1 MNNPINELE
10 NIGSYDILIVE
21 DELAIRM
28 SLVDLMEISGFQ
40 VRSAENGLEG
50 VRKVQEKTP
59 DLIISDVM
67 MPELDGYGFLE
78 EIRAN
83 KETTLIPFIF
93 LTAKVELESKLQ
105 GMELG
110 ADGYITKP
118 FEFREL
124 NLKVRNLLITKQ
136 KVLQNALTKPGL
148 VKEHSQD
155 TIILKKLNLIM
166 EEQLENSE
174 LTTDQLAISL
184 NMSLSTFT
192 RKLKKLSNKS
202 PNQFMKEFR
211 LIRAKQMVELSYGSL
226 SEIARKTGFST
237 LSYFSHS
244 YKEFY
249 GKSPSEETSN

>member
-1 MNNPINELE
+1 MTKLVNELE
-10 NIGSYDILIVE
+10 NISSYDILIVE
-21 DELAIRM
+21 DEVAIRM

-40 VRSAENGLEG
+40 VRSAENGREG
-50 VRKVQEKTP
+50 LRKAEEKIP

-67 MPELDGYGFLE
+67 MPELDGYEFLQ
-78 EIRAN
+78 EIRA
-83 KETTLIPFIF
+83 KKTTTLIPFIF
-93 LTAKVELESKLQ
+93 LTAKVELESKLR

-124 NLKVRNLLITKQ
+124 NLKVRNLLVTKQ
-136 KVLQNALTKPGL
+136 KVLQNALENPSL

-155 TIILKKLNLIM
+155 TIVLKKLNLVL
-166 EEQLENSE
+166 EEQLENTE
-174 LTTDQLAISL
+174 ITTDELALLL

-192 RKLKKLSNKS
+192 RKLKKLTSKP

-211 LIRAKQMVELSYGSL
+211 LIRAKEMIELNYGSL

-244 YKEFY
+244 YKEHY
-249 GKSPSEETSN
+249 GKSPSDDLKS